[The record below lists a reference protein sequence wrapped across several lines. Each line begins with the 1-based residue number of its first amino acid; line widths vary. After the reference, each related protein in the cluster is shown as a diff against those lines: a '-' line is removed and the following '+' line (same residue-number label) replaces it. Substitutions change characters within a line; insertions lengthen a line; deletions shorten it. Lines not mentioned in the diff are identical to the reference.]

1 MRETRRKV
9 KGRYSKKLELQNYI
23 NSLKC
28 YLMKIFSMA
37 VRMRGARRR
46 VKGRYSRKGERCVS
60 VQYFLAKPCIGEA

>member
-1 MRETRRKV
+1 MGEEEGEGKV
-9 KGRYSKKLELQNYI
+9 QQEVGVAEHNLYT

-46 VKGRYSRKGERCVS
+46 VKGRYSRNGERWEAS
-60 VQYFLAKPCIGEA
+60 VFI